1 VRGHYIVTVVLRIKR
16 TSGWTETHELPSE
29 GDYVFVPP
37 ELLGSGDVVGFDVE
51 IADPDRP
58 EPAGAPEKLD

>member
-1 VRGHYIVTVVLRIKR
+1 VSVVIHIKR

-37 ELLGSGDVVGFDVE
+37 ELLSAGDVVGFDVD
-51 IADPDRP
+51 IAEPDRP
-58 EPAGAPEKLD
+58 EPLAAPEKLD